1 MKIERNI
8 VGLNKPDIK
17 RFTPTVLAYLT
28 SLIH

>member
-1 MKIERNI
+1 MNTELNI

-28 SLIH
+28 PLIH